1 MALDASAQQLLYET
15 GSLTGYRASDGELGS
30 HYLSSTF
37 NVEHSFC
44 GNLEGWGP
52 LSPYRYDFTP
62 CFMDVWVGIVAIY
75 GISFGA
81 LAVFWLYNRK
91 ETKEVQKDWHFWTKQ
106 VSEFNPLR
114 ENCSGHFAGYT
125 NIFLLDYYHRNRIFN
140 IISAGMSVN
149 YRH

>member
-114 ENCSGHFAGYT
+114 ENCSGHFAG
-125 NIFLLDYYHRNRIFN
+125 LL
-140 IISAGMSVN
+140 SSQ
-149 YRH
+149 